1 MRKLVILIHRYLG
14 IGLALVFVLWFASG
28 FAIIYT
34 GGMPTLTEHERL
46 ARLPNLDLGSISIS
60 PSQAQRLVTASSPP
74 KLTTVMG
81 RTAYQF
87 SENNGGV
94 VFADDG
100 SILSS
105 SMISSSQIISDFIG
119 VEDKSIE
126 RIGRIEE
133 VDQWTI
139 GLRGELPLEKFRV
152 IDDAGTEVYVSP
164 RWGQVILVTTSM
176 DRFLAWIGA
185 IPHWLYFVDLRR
197 NTALWSD
204 VVIWLSSL
212 GSILAVLGIVL
223 IFIQLRSTTPF
234 SFRKAIPYKDVMRWH
249 YITGLCFGLVTLTW
263 VFSGLLSMDPYE
275 WTRARGLT
283 IDRSLLQGGDLELQR
298 FDELNQQTIR
308 NEIYESLAGAE
319 LKEIEFKLL
328 QGNYYISAIKSDTDS
343 TWGFG
348 RQLIRLDGLETKQD
362 LFDTG
367 YIIEQLGESQAAA
380 IVSTDILREYD
391 SYYYSRAS
399 TQGPSRPLPVLRVRF
414 DDSAGSTVYVDLNS
428 SEVVF
433 QSNDSRRME
442 RWLYNGFHSLDFGFW
457 YGSRPIWDI
466 VVILLLSGGLVLAVI
481 GTYIGIRRLYLNT
494 REMFS

>member
-46 ARLPNLDLGSISIS
+46 TRLPNLDLESISIA
-60 PSQAQRLVTASSPP
+60 PSQAEQLVRASSVP

-81 RTAYQF
+81 RSAYQF
-87 SENNGGV
+87 SGNNGGI

-105 SMISSSQIISDFIG
+105 SMISSRQIISDFTG
-119 VEDKSIE
+119 AEDNAIE

-133 VDQWTI
+133 IDQWTI

-152 IDDAGTEVYVSP
+152 VDDARTEVYVSP
-164 RWGQVILVTTSM
+164 RWGQVILVTTSV

-212 GSILAVLGIVL
+212 GSILASLGIVL
-223 IFIQLRSTTPF
+223 IFTQLRSTIPF
-234 SFRKAIPYKDVMRWH
+234 SFSKAIPYNGILRWH

-283 IDRSLLQGGDLELQR
+283 IDRSLLQGGDIELQR
-298 FDELNQQTIR
+298 FDKLNQQATQ
-308 NEIYESLAGAE
+308 NEIYDSLAGAE
-319 LKEIEFKLL
+319 LKEIEFKRL
-328 QGNYYISAIKSDTDS
+328 QGDYYIGAVKSDSDS

-348 RQLIRLDGLETKQD
+348 RQLIRLDDLETKQD

-367 YIIEQLGESQAAA
+367 YIIEQLGESQAASIGSA
-380 IVSTDILREYD
+380 DILREYD
-391 SYYYSRAS
+391 SYYYSRNSA
-399 TQGPSRPLPVLRVRF
+399 QGPSKPLPVLRVRF
-414 DDSAGSTVYVDLNS
+414 DDSVGSSLYVDLNS

-433 QSNDSRRME
+433 QSNASRRME

-466 VVILLLSGGLVLAVI
+466 VVILLLSGGLVLTVI

-494 REMFS
+494 REILS

>member
-1 MRKLVILIHRYLG
+1 
-14 IGLALVFVLWFASG
+14 
-28 FAIIYT
+28 
-34 GGMPTLTEHERL
+34 
-46 ARLPNLDLGSISIS
+46 
-60 PSQAQRLVTASSPP
+60 
-74 KLTTVMG
+74 
-81 RTAYQF
+81 
-87 SENNGGV
+87 
-94 VFADDG
+94 
-100 SILSS
+100 
-105 SMISSSQIISDFIG
+105 
-119 VEDKSIE
+119 
-126 RIGRIEE
+126 
-133 VDQWTI
+133 
-139 GLRGELPLEKFRV
+139 
-152 IDDAGTEVYVSP
+152 
-164 RWGQVILVTTSM
+164 
-176 DRFLAWIGA
+176 
-185 IPHWLYFVDLRR
+185 
-197 NTALWSD
+197 
-204 VVIWLSSL
+204 
-212 GSILAVLGIVL
+212 
-223 IFIQLRSTTPF
+223 
-234 SFRKAIPYKDVMRWH
+234 
-249 YITGLCFGLVTLTW
+249 
-263 VFSGLLSMDPYE
+263 MDPYE

-319 LKEIEFKLL
+319 LKEIEFKRL

-442 RWLYNGFHSLDFGFW
+442 RWLYNGLHSLDFGFW

-481 GTYIGIRRLYLNT
+481 GTYVGIRRLYLNT